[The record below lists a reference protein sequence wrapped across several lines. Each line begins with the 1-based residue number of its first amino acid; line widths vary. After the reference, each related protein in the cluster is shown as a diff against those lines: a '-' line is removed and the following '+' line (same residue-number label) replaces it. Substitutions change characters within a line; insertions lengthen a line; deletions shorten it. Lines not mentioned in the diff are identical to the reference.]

1 MVHRY
6 LDQYIGA
13 FVVELKDSFYYRA
26 NFLASMLFNGGYA
39 LVMIFV
45 WTAIFANSSQTQ
57 ISGFTQLDI
66 YAYFFV
72 FTAFF
77 ALSETNINY
86 IIQSSVMDGTI
97 VISRVRPIS
106 YIAQVILQAL
116 SRTVMLAVTFV
127 LPLFLV
133 GILIGHI
140 PVTAYGL
147 GIAMGI
153 FLIGFTLFSL
163 ISFLVGTI
171 AIIITNV
178 RGIMQIVTSLIVIAA
193 GGAIPLIMLPPYLAN
208 IAFALPFQTMGYLPT
223 AAIMGIATPSAIAN
237 GVIIGCIWVVALFII
252 SFFWWGRVSKKIT
265 SVGG

>member
-1 MVHRY
+1 
-6 LDQYIGA
+6 
-13 FVVELKDSFYYRA
+13 
-26 NFLASMLFNGGYA
+26 
-39 LVMIFV
+39 
-45 WTAIFANSSQTQ
+45 
-57 ISGFTQLDI
+57 
-66 YAYFFV
+66 
-72 FTAFF
+72 
-77 ALSETNINY
+77 
-86 IIQSSVMDGTI
+86 MDGTI

-147 GIAMGI
+147 GIAIGV

-237 GVIIGCIWVVALFII
+237 GIIIGCIWIVALFII